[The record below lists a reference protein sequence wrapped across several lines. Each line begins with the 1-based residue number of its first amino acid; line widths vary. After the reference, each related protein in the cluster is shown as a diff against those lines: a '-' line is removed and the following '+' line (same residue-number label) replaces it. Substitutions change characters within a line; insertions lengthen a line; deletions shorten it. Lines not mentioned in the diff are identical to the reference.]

1 MSVLNKNGFT
11 DDEVSEIEAVIGKAV
26 RDTFHI
32 NAESGFA
39 SVACQDNLP
48 NVASDLKD
56 ALKVFPESI
65 DLHAHFALT
74 LVRQGKGQDAVA
86 HMEEQAKEHPDS
98 VDWQIAYA
106 GILMT
111 SPELT
116 EGFNLESE
124 RIYSMDLTSEQ
135 KMTLNQYVA
144 AVGEPPRE
152 VDNRSELLKR
162 TDKALAKGVNW
173 LFGLD
178 ND

>member
-1 MSVLNKNGFT
+1 MSVLNKSGFT
-11 DDEVSEIEAVIGKAV
+11 DDEVSEIEVVIGKAV
-26 RDTFHI
+26 RDTFKV
-32 NAESGFA
+32 NAESGFMP
-39 SVACQDNLP
+39 VACQDNLP
-48 NVASDLKD
+48 DVVSDLKD

-65 DLHAHFALT
+65 DLHAHFSLT
-74 LVRQGKGQDAVA
+74 LVRQGKVQDAVV
-86 HMEEQAKEHPDS
+86 HMEEQAKEHSDNA
-98 VDWQIAYA
+98 DWQIAYA
-106 GILMT
+106 GALMM
-111 SPELT
+111 SPELS
-116 EGFNLESE
+116 GDFNDEAE

-162 TDKALAKGVNW
+162 TDKALAKGVDW

>member
-1 MSVLNKNGFT
+1 MSVLNKSGFT

-26 RDTFHI
+26 RDTFHV
-32 NAESGFA
+32 NAESGLMP
-39 SVACQDNLP
+39 VACKDNLP
-48 NVASDLKD
+48 NVASDLED
-56 ALKVFPESI
+56 AIEAFPESI
-65 DLHAHFALT
+65 DLHAHFSLT

-86 HMEEQAKEHPDS
+86 HMEEQAKNHPDNA
-98 VDWQIAYA
+98 DWQIAYA
-106 GILMT
+106 STLMM
-111 SPELT
+111 SPELS
-116 EGFNLESE
+116 GDFNDEAE

-144 AVGEPPRE
+144 AVGEAPRE

-162 TDKALAKGVNW
+162 TDKTLAKGVDW